1 MKMKVKEIYLLL
13 KRNYST
19 RVLITSLISLVVV
32 LLFAAYN
39 GALGIINNSIWNGS
53 ICIYYL
59 LLLIIRGIILNF
71 KIRNKDNNTE
81 KPIFIVTSLLVLVLN
96 LVLIIPISLMVM
108 NRREVLNN
116 EIIPAIIM
124 AAYTTYKITIATI
137 NYQKTRKCNE
147 LLIKELRTINF
158 IDAFVSLLT
167 LQNTLILLNGEMSN
181 EMMILS
187 AISSGV
193 VVFFMIV
200 ISIFLLIKGIRD
212 NKVIVKWINGFNW
225 QEKRMNLNNII

>member
-1 MKMKVKEIYLLL
+1 MVKEIYLLL

-59 LLLIIRGIILNF
+59 LLLIIREIILNF

-96 LVLIIPISLMVM
+96 LVLIIPISLMIM

-124 AAYTTYKITIATI
+124 TAYTTYKITIATI

>member
-108 NRREVLNN
+108 NRRKVLNN

-124 AAYTTYKITIATI
+124 TAYTTYKITIATI

-200 ISIFLLIKGIRD
+200 ISIFLLIKGVKD
-212 NKVIVKWINGFNW
+212 NKLIVKWVI
-225 QEKRMNLNNII
+225 NLNW

>member
-1 MKMKVKEIYLLL
+1 
-13 KRNYST
+13 
-19 RVLITSLISLVVV
+19 
-32 LLFAAYN
+32 
-39 GALGIINNSIWNGS
+39 
-53 ICIYYL
+53 
-59 LLLIIRGIILNF
+59 
-71 KIRNKDNNTE
+71 
-81 KPIFIVTSLLVLVLN
+81 
-96 LVLIIPISLMVM
+96 M

-124 AAYTTYKITIATI
+124 TAYTTYKITIATI

-147 LLIKELRTINF
+147 LLIKELWTINF

-200 ISIFLLIKGIRD
+200 ISIFLLIKGVKD
-212 NKVIVKWINGFNW
+212 NKLIVKWVI
-225 QEKRMNLNNII
+225 NLNW

>member
-1 MKMKVKEIYLLL
+1 MVKEIYLLL

-71 KIRNKDNNTE
+71 KIRNKDDNTE
-81 KPIFIVTSLLVLVLN
+81 KHIFIVTSLLVLVLN
-96 LVLIIPISLMVM
+96 LVLIIPISLMIM

-124 AAYTTYKITIATI
+124 TAYTTYKITIATI

-147 LLIKELRTINF
+147 LLIKELWTINF

>member
-200 ISIFLLIKGIRD
+200 ISIFLLIKGVKD
-212 NKVIVKWINGFNW
+212 NKLIVK
-225 QEKRMNLNNII
+225 